1 MRVTATATLAGGN
14 PGASVTATATCPAG
28 KTLLGGG
35 GSVTNSDTTGDNPAR
50 VQMSA
55 SRPASGNS
63 TTAWEVTLVEAS
75 VAPNVNATLTA
86 NAYAI
91 CG

>member
-1 MRVTATATLAGGN
+1 
-14 PGASVTATATCPAG
+14 
-28 KTLLGGG
+28 
-35 GSVTNSDTTGDNPAR
+35 
-50 VQMSA
+50 MSA

-75 VAPNVNATLTA
+75 VAPNVNATLTV